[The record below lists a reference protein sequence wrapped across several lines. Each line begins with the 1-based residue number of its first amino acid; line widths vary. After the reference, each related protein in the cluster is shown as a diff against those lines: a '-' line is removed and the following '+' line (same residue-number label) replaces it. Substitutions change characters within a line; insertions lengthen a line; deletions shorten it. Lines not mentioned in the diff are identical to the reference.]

1 MCGNLWVV
9 SVSVILVSYNTA
21 DLTIRAI
28 ECVNE
33 SLCNC
38 DFPVDVIVID
48 NASRDESVA
57 RTRAQFPRIKV
68 IESPLNLGFGAANN
82 KAVSECVSDYVLLLN
97 TDAFLQPETLS
108 VLEHYIS
115 THPSVGVVGP
125 TVLNADGS
133 VQTAAWNF
141 PSPIQSFFEYSG
153 IGNLFPGFHI
163 IGGYRNWKHNRTQ
176 SVPWL
181 IGACILIRRKL
192 FIDIGGF
199 DSAFF
204 MYAEET
210 DLQKRI
216 RVAGY
221 DIHLCAD
228 TQVVHLGGGSGTLES
243 ESVRRYFYTSQDLYM
258 RKHFGFVGLLLY
270 RVIFGIFSLARCFA
284 WYFVA
289 LVRGKSNLSSK
300 QKAELYAYTALRSLT
315 KWSMQ

>member
-1 MCGNLWVV
+1 MCGNLLPV

-28 ECVNE
+28 SCVYDAVR
-33 SLCNC
+33 NC
-38 DFPVDVIVID
+38 GFPVDVIVVD
-48 NASRDESVA
+48 NASRDDSVA
-57 RTRAQFPRIKV
+57 RIRAQFPGVRV
-68 IESPLNLGFGAANN
+68 IDSPINLGFGAANN
-82 KAVSECVSDYVLLLN
+82 KAVSDCVSDYVMLLN
-97 TDAFLQPETLS
+97 TDAFLHPETLS
-108 VLEHYIS
+108 VLENYIS
-115 THPSVGVVGP
+115 TNPSVGVVGP

-153 IGNLFPGFHI
+153 IGNLFPSLHF
-163 IGGYRNWKHNRTQ
+163 IGGYRKWKHNRTQ

-181 IGACILIRRKL
+181 IGACILIRREV

-216 RVAGY
+216 RGGGY

-258 RKHFGFVGLLLY
+258 RKHFGFVGLLLH

-284 WYFVA
+284 WN
-289 LVRGKSNLSSK
+289 LVSLVKGKSNFSSK
-300 QKAELYAYTALRSLT
+300 QKADLYAFTAMRSLT
-315 KWSMQ
+315 NWSIQ

>member
-1 MCGNLWVV
+1 V

-28 ECVNE
+28 SCVYDAV
-33 SLCNC
+33 LNC
-38 DFPVDVIVID
+38 DFPVDVIVVD
-48 NASRDESVA
+48 NASRDDSVA
-57 RTRAQFPRIKV
+57 RIRAQFPGVRV
-68 IESPLNLGFGAANN
+68 IDSPTNLGFGVANN

-115 THPSVGVVGP
+115 TNPSVGVVGP

-141 PSPIQSFFEYSG
+141 PSPVQSVFEYSG
-153 IGNLFPGFHI
+153 IGNLFPSVPF
-163 IGGYRNWKHNRTQ
+163 IGGYRQWKHNSTQ

-181 IGACILIRRKL
+181 IGACILIRREV

-199 DSAFF
+199 DSEFF

-216 RVAGY
+216 RDAGY
-221 DIHLCAD
+221 DICLCAE

-243 ESVRRYFYTSQDLYM
+243 QSVRRYFYNSQDLYM
-258 RKHFGFVGLLLY
+258 CKHFGFVGLLVH
-270 RVIFGIFSLARCFA
+270 RVTFGLFSVVRCCV
-284 WYFVA
+284 WTVVSV
-289 LVRGKSNLSSK
+289 VRGKSNISSK
-300 QKAELYAYTALRSLT
+300 QKAELYAFTAMRSLT
-315 KWSMQ
+315 KWSIK